1 MKVAGASVPWAPSS
15 LTMKQKPG
23 VFVRNMQAVLMIATS
38 VQHTSVLRKN
48 NMIKKHPNSLKRDLA
63 TLVLMGIV
71 EISLIFCAFYAVFG

>member
-15 LTMKQKPG
+15 LTMKLKPV

-38 VQHTSVLRKN
+38 VQHTNVLRKN
-48 NMIKKHPNSLKRDLA
+48 NMIKRHPNSLKRDLA

>member
-1 MKVAGASVPWAPSS
+1 
-15 LTMKQKPG
+15 
-23 VFVRNMQAVLMIATS
+23 MQAVLMIATS

-48 NMIKKHPNSLKRDLA
+48 NMIKKHPASVCCDLA